1 MDECL
6 SPSWPVTWPQNQRT
20 DQTLAADLACD
31 RLSALAGV
39 VTVTGSTRRLTHIC
53 AGLLAAV
60 LVGAAT
66 VTSALAVSKRPL
78 AIDVAWLLMPVVLS
92 WLAAAVLLAVSE
104 SPVSR
109 TFGEIRWMTGAPVDP
124 SAPWSPLGAYPSA
137 DAEVTWDYVVA
148 LIAAAT
154 RQQARARLAL
164 SGAVVTTVLFL
175 LWMTLSL
182 AAVTLAGTVLN

>member
-6 SPSWPVTWPQNQRT
+6 SPPWPVTWPQHQLT
-20 DQTLAADLACD
+20 DQTLTDDLSCE
-31 RLSALAGV
+31 RLAALAGV
-39 VTVTGSTRRLTHIC
+39 VTVTGNTRRLTHIS

-66 VTSALAVSKRPL
+66 VTSALALRGRPL
-78 AIDVAWLLMPVVLS
+78 EIGAAGLLVPVILS
-92 WLAAAVLLAVSE
+92 WLAAAILLAVSE

-109 TFGEIRWMTGAPVDP
+109 TLGQLRWSTGAPVDP
-124 SAPWSPLGAYPSA
+124 SAPWSRLGAYPPA

-154 RQQARARLAL
+154 RQHARARLAL
-164 SGAVVTTVLFL
+164 YAVVVTTALFL

-182 AAVTLAGTVLN
+182 AAVALA

>member
-6 SPSWPVTWPQNQRT
+6 SPSWPVTWTQNQLT
-20 DQTLAADLACD
+20 DQTFADDQACNRLA
-31 RLSALAGV
+31 ALAGV
-39 VTVTGSTRRLTHIC
+39 VTVTGNTRRLTHVC
-53 AGLLAAV
+53 GGLLAAV

-66 VTSALAVSKRPL
+66 VTAALAVTGKPT
-78 AIDVAWLLMPVVLS
+78 AIGFAGLLVPVVLS
-92 WLAAAVLLAVSE
+92 WLVAAVMLAVSE
-104 SPVSR
+104 TPVSR

-124 SAPWSPLGAYPSA
+124 SAPWSPLIAYPSA

-154 RQQARARLAL
+154 RQHARTRLAL
-164 SGAVVTTVLFL
+164 AAAVVTTALFL

-182 AAVTLAGTVLN
+182 AAVMLA